1 MITLFINCKNIGDD
15 TIVMGLEVTLQRDQS
30 PAGTLIESAAN
41 TGSRPIIAISDQVGY
56 QYQKNNAIA
65 DQVWN
70 QYKRFGFSID
80 IYIFWPFLVDF
91 HRNYQSPQP
100 SIYRASQTGQSS
112 CQNSIKIK
120 ISTFIVSPFD
130 RAGAVQKQL
139 SDRDR
144 QRSQQRLLSLLFHSR
159 RINRAQYV
167 VPSLYLIQCDRGIRS
182 SGGRQTQTS
191 FFICLHG

>member
-1 MITLFINCKNIGDD
+1 MVTLFINCKNIGDD

-65 DQVWN
+65 DQVWY

-80 IYIFWPFLVDF
+80 IYIFCHFLLIF
-91 HRNYQSPQP
+91 TEITKAPQP
-100 SIYRASQTGQSS
+100 SIYKASQTCQCS

-130 RAGAVQKQL
+130 RAGAVQTQ
-139 SDRDR
+139 
-144 QRSQQRLLSLLFHSR
+144 
-159 RINRAQYV
+159 
-167 VPSLYLIQCDRGIRS
+167 PSV
-182 SGGRQTQTS
+182 
-191 FFICLHG
+191 